1 MKHGRIP
8 LVMMTFFLSFFLV
21 AKEALADYQNYCQW
35 GMGYGMMGGFGFVF
49 VIIFWILIVALI
61 VLLIRRLVS
70 SGPTRISSPPQED
83 SALEILKKRYAR
95 GEIDKEEFEAKKKDL
110 S

>member
-1 MKHGRIP
+1 
-8 LVMMTFFLSFFLV
+8 
-21 AKEALADYQNYCQW
+21 
-35 GMGYGMMGGFGFVF
+35 MGYGMMGGFGFVF